1 MKTLSSILP
10 LLVIGVACT
19 SREADTSAEK
29 QSTGPTA
36 ASTAVYYSG
45 DILTMAGDS
54 AQYVDALAIADGK
67 ILYAGTK
74 AEAIS
79 RAGTGA
85 TLIDLQGKT
94 LLPGFIDAHGHMI
107 NYGKNLTW
115 AGLRGSTSVDDV
127 VARMTAQVGKTP
139 ADQWIIG
146 FGYNKNGMTEKR
158 PPSAEELDKV
168 SSDRPVLIMDA
179 SGHAGSINT
188 VLMKLVGYTAKTP
201 DPLGGIIV
209 RKPGSK
215 DPLGPVDETA
225 LNQVL
230 TLQPSA
236 TGELADRVVTGAADV
251 WAQFGQT
258 TAMECGF
265 GRNPDDVAIVE
276 NAIAKQLLSID
287 LYLCAKESETE
298 AVFNAATA
306 VSKTYQAPDAALKA
320 MLAARPDVNRAY
332 INRVK
337 LGGVKYWLDGD
348 LNSFWLSEP
357 YTNNPPG
364 VKGKFRGYGQ
374 IPDSVV
380 HAGFDRFWKTDFQ
393 MNMHVNGDAG
403 AEQALV
409 AIERAIKQQG
419 PRDHRPVFVHA
430 TYMRPD
436 QITRLKAVG
445 GVPSFLV
452 ASIPAAGDV
461 AIHFFGKARA
471 EHFAAA
477 KSMVDA
483 GIKFTLS
490 HDAPVSGPPAILPL
504 VWAAVNRTTSSGVVV
519 GAAER
524 ISPYQGLL
532 AVTNY
537 AAYQIKE
544 EKSKG
549 TLEAGKLADL
559 VILDNNPLKVSP
571 ETIKD
576 INVLETIKEGVSVYK
591 KP

>member
-1 MKTLSSILP
+1 MKRLSTILP
-10 LLVIGVACT
+10 LLVMGVSCT
-19 SREADTSAEK
+19 TRQADTSASQ
-29 QSTGPTA
+29 QSA
-36 ASTAVYYSG
+36 AAKAIPAVYHSG
-45 DILTMAGDS
+45 DILTMAGDT
-54 AQYVDALAIADGK
+54 AQYVEALAIADGK
-67 ILYAGTK
+67 IVYAGSK
-74 AEAIS
+74 AEAIT
-79 RAGTGA
+79 RAGRGA

-94 LLPGFIDAHGHMI
+94 LLPGFIDAHGHLV

-115 AGLRGSTSVDDV
+115 AGLRGVTSVNDV
-127 VARMTAQVGKTP
+127 ITRMKAQISKTP

-146 FGYNKNGMTEKR
+146 FGYNKNGMAEKR
-158 PPSAEELDKV
+158 PPSAVELDQV

-179 SGHAGSINT
+179 SGHAGSINS

-230 TLQPSA
+230 TLQPAA
-236 TGELADRVVTGAADV
+236 TGELADRVITGAADV
-251 WAQFGQT
+251 WAQYGQT

-276 NAIAKQLLSID
+276 NAIAKRLLPID
-287 LYLCAKESETE
+287 LLLCAKESETE
-298 AVFNAATA
+298 AVLSAATA
-306 VSKTYQAPDAALKA
+306 VSKTYQAPDAALKGL
-320 MLAARPDVNRAY
+320 LAARPDVNKAY

-337 LGGVKYWLDGD
+337 LTGVKYWLDGD

-419 PRDHRPVFVHA
+419 PSDHRPVFIHA
-430 TYMRPD
+430 TYLRPD

-445 GVPSFLV
+445 GIPSFLV

-461 AIHFFGKARA
+461 AIHFFGKERA

-504 VWAAVNRTTSSGVVV
+504 VWAAVNRTTASGVVV

-524 ISPYQGLL
+524 ITPYQGLL

-537 AAYQIKE
+537 AAYQVKE

-549 TLEAGKLADL
+549 SLESGKLADL
-559 VILDNNPLKVSP
+559 VILDQNPLKVRP

-576 INVLETIKEGVSVYK
+576 ITVLETIKEGVSVYK